1 MLLHMVGAYRVAWAH
16 GQQGAGGRLPPG
28 AVPAGTSKGPLRGR
42 GYGRALGTEVPSA
55 RVRALPPRPT
65 TLGEHMQRTSRLG
78 LIGASTAALAIS
90 ILAVAP
96 VSARP
101 NPELASH
108 VHFMPTK
115 AAAAQAA
122 PHGDAKP
129 GGGGGGGTQAGI
141 YYHGGRVASTG
152 SAAFHVESIYW
163 GAGTIYPGGPNAG
176 TGDTTGT
183 ATQDG
188 SLVGTYLRSL
198 GGTPYYRIN
207 QGYWDNLGAGGA
219 LRYVSGAVTYDGYW
233 ADGSSAPSGTQNISD
248 QAVINEITSGFSSGR
263 ITYHPDTIYAV
274 FSAGGVNLGGGAFS
288 QYCAYHGNFQ
298 YNGQDVIYA
307 VMPYNA
313 YSTSCEAQTTGPN
326 NDPAD
331 AEVNTLTHE
340 IEEANTDPDLN
351 AWYDRR
357 GYENADKCA
366 WTFGTTHTAT
376 NGALY
381 NVTFGGHNW
390 LIQRQWKNSGRGS
403 CALS

>member
-1 MLLHMVGAYRVAWAH
+1 
-16 GQQGAGGRLPPG
+16 
-28 AVPAGTSKGPLRGR
+28 
-42 GYGRALGTEVPSA
+42 
-55 RVRALPPRPT
+55 
-65 TLGEHMQRTSRLG
+65 MQRTSRLG
-78 LIGASTAALAIS
+78 LIGASTAAIAIS

-101 NPELASH
+101 NHELASH

-115 AAAAQAA
+115 AAAAQAV
-122 PHGDAKP
+122 PHGDARP
-129 GGGGGGGTQAGI
+129 GGGGTQAGI

-152 SAAFHVESIYW
+152 SAAFHVVSIYW
-163 GAGTIYPGGPNAG
+163 GTGVIYPGGPNGG
-176 TGDTTGT
+176 TTDT
-183 ATQDG
+183 ATGSGAQDG

-207 QGYWDNLGAGGA
+207 QGYWDNLGSGGA
-219 LRYVSGAVTYDGYW
+219 LRYVSGAVAYDGYW
-233 ADGSSAPSGTQNISD
+233 ADGTSAPSGTQSVSD
-248 QAVINEITSGFSSGR
+248 QAVIDEITAGFSSGR
-263 ITYHPDTIYAV
+263 ITYQPDTIYSV
-274 FSAGGVNLGGGAFS
+274 FSAGGVNLGGGAFT
-288 QYCAYHGNFQ
+288 QYCAYHGHFQ

-313 YSTSCEAQTTGPN
+313 YSTSCEVQVTGPN

-351 AWYDRR
+351 AWYDHR